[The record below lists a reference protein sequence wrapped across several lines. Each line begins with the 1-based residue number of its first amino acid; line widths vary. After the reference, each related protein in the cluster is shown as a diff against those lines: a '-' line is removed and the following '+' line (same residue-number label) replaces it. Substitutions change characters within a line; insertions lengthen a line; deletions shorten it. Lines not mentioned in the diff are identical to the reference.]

1 MGFKRKI
8 IVRVGLLLLWVGA
21 GIFGQVLAQEKKPN
35 LTGQAQIDWVVD
47 QTAACEKIY
56 FEIKDML
63 DKAKAQRDI
72 AKITH
77 LDNILTQVAVNL
89 KGVESHTRLLEAAV
103 VGSDKST
110 ADYQFALLKIYIA
123 RIYSLRAE
131 ADNFFG
137 EVDIVLGDTTTILT
151 VDGDFVERAGQDPFE
166 ENTWDNLGVDQPPLA
181 SGFF

>member
-8 IVRVGLLLLWVGA
+8 VVSLGLLFLSVGA
-21 GIFGQVLAQEKKPN
+21 GLYSQVRAQEKTSN
-35 LTGQAQIDWVVD
+35 LTGQSQIDWVVE
-47 QTAACEKIY
+47 QTAVCEKIY

-63 DKAKAQRDI
+63 EKAKTERDI

-77 LDNILTQVAVNL
+77 LNNILTQVAVNL
-89 KGVESHTRLLEAAV
+89 KGVESHTRLHEAAV
-103 VGSDKST
+103 VGGQKST
-110 ADYQFALLKIYIA
+110 ADYQFALLKIYVA
-123 RIYSLRAE
+123 RILSLRAE
-131 ADNFFG
+131 AENFFG

-166 ENTWDNLGVDQPPLA
+166 ENTRDNLGVAQPPLA